1 MNDRIKMISDDF
13 ILLHDI
19 DDKRPV
25 LIRTSE
31 IRTAWETTTEDWTGT
46 RLVLFDDLNYLN
58 VRETVEEVA
67 EALRRTKMTVM
78 EIPYPVLR

>member
-19 DDKRPV
+19 DTKSPR
-25 LIRTSE
+25 LLRISE
-31 IRTAWETTTEDWTGT
+31 ILTAWERTTDDWTGT
-46 RLVLFDDLNYLN
+46 RLATGDGFHYID

-67 EALRRTKMTVM
+67 EIIRKPQKFVM
-78 EIPYPVLR
+78 EVPYPVLR